1 MRLLRL
7 WAWFEWGPGAG
18 DEFVCNIVGEDSATV
33 RRDKHLRGF
42 DGVVKLNDGK
52 LKYTLIQRLQR

>member
-7 WAWFEWGPGAG
+7 LACFEWGSGAG
-18 DEFVCNIVGEDSATV
+18 DEFVCNIVGED
-33 RRDKHLRGF
+33 

-52 LKYTLIQRLQR
+52 LKYTLIQK

>member
-7 WAWFEWGPGAG
+7 LTCFEWGPGAG

-33 RRDKHLRGF
+33 RRDKHARVF

-52 LKYTLIQRLQR
+52 LKYTLIQR